1 MKKCPYC
8 AEEIQDEAMK
18 CKHCGEWFEKQKS
31 NVSSEKI
38 NISSLPA
45 NIPIAVPIND
55 KQEQDETKEIKE
67 VMSSS
72 TKYTTI
78 RTMNIIASIGWA
90 LVGIALFL
98 NKLGKVSML
107 ALALIILLYVLI
119 VALPTF
125 TARALSI
132 NVSRKLRK
140 IMILANWCL
149 IGIDTIAIIG
159 SAFLHS
165 LSLLGLLGILFFIA
179 PAAINI
185 YALRVLNRTL
195 NQDAGKSVNHTV
207 ILS

>member
-132 NVSRKLRK
+132 NASRLLRT
-140 IMILANWCL
+140 IMILANCCL

-185 YALRVLNRTL
+185 YALRVLNRTV
-195 NQDAGKSVNHTV
+195 NQDAGKKA
-207 ILS
+207 

>member
-31 NVSSEKI
+31 NVSNEKI

-78 RTMNIIASIGWA
+78 RTMNIIAAIGWT
-90 LVGIALFL
+90 LVGIALFF

-107 ALALIILLYVLI
+107 ALALIVLLYVLI
-119 VALPTF
+119 VALPAF
-125 TARALSI
+125 TAKALSI
-132 NVSRKLRK
+132 NASRLLRT
-140 IMILANWCL
+140 IMILANWSL
-149 IGIDTIAIIG
+149 IGLDSLAIVTSI
-159 SAFLHS
+159 FLRS
-165 LSLLGLLGILFFIA
+165 LSLLGLMGILFFIV

-185 YALRVLNRTL
+185 WALLALNRRPMSSDSAL
-195 NQDAGKSVNHTV
+195 QQSVPN
-207 ILS
+207 I